1 MLSPTANDLRTI
13 YSHLHQ
19 NNTCI
24 NAIDLAAATGLDLKL
39 VEAGLRM
46 LAKMGL
52 ARNNQTRIEDIRF
65 QLV

>member
-1 MLSPTANDLRTI
+1 MSLTADDLKAI

-24 NAIDLAAATGLDLKL
+24 NAIDLAAATGLPLDL

-46 LAKMGL
+46 LVKMSL

>member
-1 MLSPTANDLRTI
+1 MSPTADELKII
-13 YSHLHQ
+13 YSHLQ
-19 NNTCI
+19 LNDICI
-24 NAIDLAAATGLDLKL
+24 NAIDLAAATGLPLDL

-46 LAKMGL
+46 LVKMSL